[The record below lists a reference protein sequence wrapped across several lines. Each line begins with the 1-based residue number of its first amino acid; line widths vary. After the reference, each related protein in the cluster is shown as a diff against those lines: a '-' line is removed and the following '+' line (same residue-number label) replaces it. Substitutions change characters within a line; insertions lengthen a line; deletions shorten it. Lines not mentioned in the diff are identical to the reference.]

1 MPTTALTLATS
12 AFTTS
17 AMAQSWGS
25 SSGRWSQKAYTTGMS
40 QTGWYPLTQSVTAFG
55 VTLLF
60 MPIASFV
67 SIPELTKRGYPESLI
82 LGTLAGSATLGLLIP
97 PSIVPI
103 VYALR
108 PIIDR
113 PPVHRRDHV
122 NHFVR
127 RIHGRARMNGPRPD
141 PHNRS
146 AVLRR
151 QASRRLIPVA
161 LLIGRVIGSIY
172 GGLSSPTDAAA
183 LGVVLATLLAWFS
196 GSVSWHLFGEAVM
209 SATHLVLGVILI

>member
-1 MPTTALTLATS
+1 M
-12 AFTTS
+12 
-17 AMAQSWGS
+17 
-25 SSGRWSQKAYTTGMS
+25 
-40 QTGWYPLTQSVTAFG
+40 AFG

-67 SIPELTKRGYPESLI
+67 SIPDLTKRGYPKSLI
-82 LGTLAGSATLGLLIP
+82 LGTLTGSATLGLLIP

-113 PPVHRRDHV
+113 PPVHRRHHV
-122 NHFVR
+122 VH

-146 AVLRR
+146 AVLKR
-151 QASRRLIPVA
+151 QASRRLILVA
-161 LLIGRVIGSIY
+161 LLISRVIVSVS
-172 GGLSSPTDAAA
+172 GGLASPTDAAA

-196 GSVSWHLFGEAVM
+196 GSVSWRLFGKAVM
-209 SATHLVLGVILI
+209 SATRTRAGRYSDLHLTTNRHDFA